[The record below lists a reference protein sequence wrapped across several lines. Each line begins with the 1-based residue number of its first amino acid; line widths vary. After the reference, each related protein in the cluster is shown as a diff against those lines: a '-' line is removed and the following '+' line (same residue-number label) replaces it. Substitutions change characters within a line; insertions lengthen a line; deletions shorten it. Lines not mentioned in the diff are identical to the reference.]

1 MKSSENF
8 KLFLFVGSM
17 LVMFFVS
24 ILMSLF
30 LFMGAE
36 KIGETLLWTGVVLS
50 IGFNVIVGLLGG
62 SEYARAAHEE

>member
-1 MKSSENF
+1 MKSTENF

-17 LVMFFVS
+17 LAMFFVS
-24 ILMSLF
+24 ILMTLF

-36 KIGETLLWTGVVLS
+36 RIGEILLWTGVVLS